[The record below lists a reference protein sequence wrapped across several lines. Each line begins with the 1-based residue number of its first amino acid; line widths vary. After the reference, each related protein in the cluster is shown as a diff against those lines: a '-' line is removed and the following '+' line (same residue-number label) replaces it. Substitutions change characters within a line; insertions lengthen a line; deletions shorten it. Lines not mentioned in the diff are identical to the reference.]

1 MMTVLYKERVKAR
14 KQASDRENF
23 NKWVWRKAIVPS
35 HKMFRELTEMQVAIY
50 RGTGTFV
57 LIEVKLSV
65 AIVLSADE
73 KLLNDFSQ
81 LILEAILVNEKD
93 TNTVYNQLLLVLTD
107 GTVCHANSQG
117 LNPKATPQWL
127 ADERLQAQA
136 EATIVV

>member
-1 MMTVLYKERVKAR
+1 
-14 KQASDRENF
+14 
-23 NKWVWRKAIVPS
+23 
-35 HKMFRELTEMQVAIY
+35 MQVAIY

-73 KLLNDFSQ
+73 KLPNDFSQ

-93 TNTVYNQLLLVLTD
+93 TNTVYNQLLLVITD

-117 LNPKATPQWL
+117 LNPKATHQWL